1 MTEIVKLC
9 IDCQLD
15 FKARTTGI
23 QTDRCPECRK
33 IHTRERAR
41 RKRHLR
47 SLEHGLGPINRAPS
61 SSTQSW
67 TDERVDLLKE
77 LWGDG
82 LPASQIA
89 RKLTGV
95 SRSAVIGKAHRLGL
109 SEKSIA
115 RRPEKVQRRTRAQKT
130 SPALRFGAPRD
141 VYQKHQ
147 PNAGMKSLI
156 RDWPRKVGIDIMDLE
171 LNSCRYPYNGGEV
184 TYCGCDSVP
193 GTSWCEEHLAVV
205 SAPVPVR
212 KRKSVRRVA

>member
-1 MTEIVKLC
+1 MTQIVKQC
-9 IDCQLD
+9 IDCELD

-23 QTDRCPECRK
+23 QTDRCPDCRK
-33 IHTRERAR
+33 IHKREFD
-41 RKRHLR
+41 RKRNLRR
-47 SLEHGLGPINRAPS
+47 SLEHGFGPIGRAPS

-77 LWGDG
+77 LWGAG

-89 RKLTGV
+89 KKLTGV

-115 RRPEKVQRRTRAQKT
+115 RRPEKVQRRTRPQK
-130 SPALRFGAPRD
+130 PPPPLCFGAPRD
-141 VYQKHQ
+141 AYQKHQ

-156 RDWPRKVGIDIMDLE
+156 RDWPRQVGVSIMDLKF
-171 LNSCRYPYNGGEV
+171 NSCRYPYNGDEV